1 MKYMLGLSSLI
12 FLLHFTAAG
21 QDFQEEIGSLLDQ
34 QAEAWNQGNID
45 RFMQTYWQSDQ
56 LQFLNIEGP
65 THGWTS
71 TLENYYR
78 RYPDRQAMGHLT
90 FGIRDLVRHS
100 KKSCTLIGTY
110 HLERSGM
117 ENKEGFF
124 LLVLQKIKRRWQIV
138 ADSTH

>member
-1 MKYMLGLSSLI
+1 MKFILVLSSWI
-12 FLLHFTAAG
+12 FLFHFNAAG
-21 QDFQEEIGSLLDQ
+21 QDIQEEIGSLLDH
-34 QAEAWNQGNID
+34 QAEAWNQGDID
-45 RFMQTYWQSDQ
+45 RFMQAYWKSDQ

-65 THGWTS
+65 TYGWTG
-71 TLENYYR
+71 TLSNYFR

-90 FGIRDLVRHS
+90 FGIEDLVKHS

-110 HLERSGM
+110 HLKRSGM

-124 LLVLQKIKRRWQIV
+124 LLVLQKIKRRWLIV